1 MALDATSI
9 SSAYQQALGRQ
20 PSQGDT
26 DYWQNYQNQGHSL
39 DVNSLVHYLMNGVR
53 DDPQKLSALVTAAY
67 QAKLN
72 KAPTQQEIDWWSAQ
86 IHQHMP
92 SGGNDSALG
101 SDEPFTYDKL
111 VTYVTNPAVQQTT
124 QAVAAQPAGAAT
136 GGGQQQHQGGGGL
149 FGIPGLK
156 LPWQK

>member
-9 SSAYQQALGRQ
+9 ATAYQQALGRQ
-20 PSQGDT
+20 PSEGDIQ
-26 DYWQNYQNQGHSL
+26 YWQNYQNQGHSL

-53 DDPQKLSALVTAAY
+53 DDPQKLAALVTAAY
-67 QAKLN
+67 QEKLH
-72 KAPTQQEIDWWSAQ
+72 KAPTQQEIDWWSGQ

-92 SGGNDSALG
+92 SGGNDSQLG

-111 VTYVTNPAVQQTT
+111 VTYITNPAVQQVT
-124 QAVAAQPAGAAT
+124 QAVANAPAGAAAA
-136 GGGQQQHQGGGGL
+136 QHPEQHQGGGL

>member
-1 MALDATSI
+1 MAIDATSI
-9 SSAYQQALGRQ
+9 ASAYQQALGRQ
-20 PSQGDT
+20 PSQGDI
-26 DYWQNYQNQGHSL
+26 DYWQNYENQGHGL

-53 DDPQKLSALVTAAY
+53 DDPQKLAALVTAAY
-67 QAKLN
+67 QEKLH
-72 KAPTQQEIDWWSAQ
+72 KAPTQQEIDWWSQQ
-86 IHQHMP
+86 IHQHLP
-92 SGGNDSALG
+92 NGNNDSEQG

-124 QAVAAQPAGAAT
+124 QAVASQPAGAT
-136 GGGQQQHQGGGGL
+136 SGQQQQHQGGGL